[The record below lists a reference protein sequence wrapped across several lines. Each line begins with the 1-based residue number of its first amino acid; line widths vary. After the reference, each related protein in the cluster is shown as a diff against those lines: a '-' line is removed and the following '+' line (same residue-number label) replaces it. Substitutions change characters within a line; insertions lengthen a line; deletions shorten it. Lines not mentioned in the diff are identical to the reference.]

1 MLTLEKNRG
10 KGGAV
15 RLGMLSARGRHLLFA
30 DADGAS
36 KFADV
41 VKLEECLKKMGNRE
55 VCLFVCLLGC
65 LFVCLLA
72 CLFVC
77 VRFVIDFSIAVH
89 SGLIL
94 N

>member
-55 VCLFVCLLGC
+55 VRLLFLSK
-65 LFVCLLA
+65 
-72 CLFVC
+72 
-77 VRFVIDFSIAVH
+77 FVIINSDVV
-89 SGLIL
+89 IL
-94 N
+94 CYTVIDI

>member
-55 VCLFVCLLGC
+55 VRLFV
-65 LFVCLLA
+65 FVKICYY
-72 CLFVC
+72 
-77 VRFVIDFSIAVH
+77 SS
-89 SGLIL
+89 SGIL
-94 N
+94 CYTVVDT